1 MQRSLHFPFVR
12 RVKSSGSG
20 ETRAAWAAAEATGPG
35 PAKARSAEVS
45 LPPLAPSD
53 EGPVAAPGL
62 AKSAPTR
69 ARRVATPEDM
79 LERAL
84 RAAGPAE
91 RARWAA
97 KGLASRAPLD
107 PTTRAMLLRQL
118 YLAEL
123 ERRRFE
129 AAYAVAE
136 QIIASGVLPD
146 VAHQDA
152 ARAAHASGD
161 LDGTLRH
168 LRLAARFGPPRRRAF
183 HFWTLGSVLFLAERY
198 TEAESAMT
206 RALRWGTTD
215 KPLYEA
221 HLALIEAAAGRPRA
235 DLATLRDRL
244 EAVPAGQGYGRFVLG
259 QLAYQDGDH
268 EAARR
273 HLEAFV
279 RRTGGGRV
287 ALAIAL
293 AGELDLAQR
302 TLTALAATDRSQN

>member
-1 MQRSLHFPFVR
+1 MR
-12 RVKSSGSG
+12 RAKTSGSG
-20 ETRAAWAAAEATGPG
+20 EPRAAWAPAETTGPG
-35 PAKARSAEVS
+35 PAKARAPEVS
-45 LPPLAPSD
+45 PPPSAPS
-53 EGPVAAPGL
+53 EEAQAAAPGL

-69 ARRVATPEDM
+69 GRRVATPEDM

-84 RAAGPAE
+84 RAASPAE

-129 AAYAVAE
+129 AAYAIAE

-161 LDGTLRH
+161 LDATLRH
-168 LRLAARFGPPRRRAF
+168 LRLAARLGPPRRRAF
-183 HFWTLGSVLFLAERY
+183 HFWTLGSVLYLARRFA
-198 TEAESAMT
+198 EAESAMA

-221 HLALIEAAAGRPRA
+221 HLALIQAAAGRPRD

-259 QLAYQDGDH
+259 QLAYQDGDR

-279 RRTGGGRV
+279 RRSSGGRA

-293 AGELDLAQR
+293 AGELELAQR
-302 TLTALAATDRSQN
+302 TLTALAGSDRTRS